1 MKRILIV
8 TIALLMSTTAFA
20 QTQLRFPRPS
30 QKSSV
35 MQTVGVTDIT
45 INYNRPA
52 VRGRQIWGAL
62 VPYDQVWRTGA
73 NEATTIEF
81 SDDVLINGQK
91 LPKGL
96 YSLHTKPGR
105 DNWTVMFNSVAKQW
119 GSYSYDAAKDVLSVT
134 VKPEKAEFREWLTFE
149 IPEMTM
155 DTAKV
160 VMRWENLA
168 VPFTVDTQ
176 STSRSLAA
184 AEKAIAGAAD
194 ERWVTPYQAANF
206 AFQSGNMTQAQQWLD
221 MALKEKQNTATLW
234 LKAQMLNKQ
243 GKKAEALHAAEQAI
257 AAARP
262 DQAAFA
268 SDIRRQSDEWKK

>member
-1 MKRILIV
+1 MKKTLV
-8 TIALLMSTTAFA
+8 LTIALLMSTAAFA
-20 QTQLRFPRPS
+20 QTQLKFPRPS

-134 VKPEKAEFREWLTFE
+134 VKPEKADFREWLTFE
-149 IPEMTM
+149 IPEMTA

-160 VMRWENLA
+160 VIRWENLA

-176 STSRSLAA
+176 STARSLAA
-184 AEKAIAGAAD
+184 AEKAIASAAD

-221 MALKEKQNTATLW
+221 LALKEKENTATLW

-243 GKKAEALHAAEQAI
+243 GKLAEALHHAERAI

-262 DQAAFA
+262 DQSAFV
-268 SDIRRQSDEWKK
+268 SEIRRQSDAWKK